1 MAFDYNT
8 AFRRI
13 IAKTQLLQ
21 DKYLYMQQARDE
33 ALAKVEMLQDEI
45 AAKDKELQALRM
57 QVEYMQIASTIAPTR
72 EQVEKTRATI
82 AGLVRDID
90 RCITDLSD

>member
-1 MAFDYNT
+1 MAFDYNN

-13 IAKTQLLQ
+13 IAKTQLLEQ
-21 DKYLYMQQARDE
+21 KYKYMQQSRDE
-33 ALAKVEMLQDEI
+33 ALANVEMLQAQI
-45 AAKDKELQALRM
+45 AEKDKELQTLRM
-57 QVEYMQIASTIAPTR
+57 QIEYMQIASTIAPTR
-72 EQVEKTRATI
+72 EQVEKTRAMI